1 MCLEMKHGE
10 PEDKATDD
18 RWIHQASKLLG
29 TDIGHDSL
37 YIRNQLPTFIRLESL
52 VIGSKIG
59 PKEDFIRCAYWGCS
73 LTLADR
79 YKMQPSAQS
88 MRP

>member
-29 TDIGHDSL
+29 TESGLDSL
-37 YIRNQLPTFIRLESL
+37 
-52 VIGSKIG
+52 
-59 PKEDFIRCAYWGCS
+59 
-73 LTLADR
+73 
-79 YKMQPSAQS
+79 
-88 MRP
+88 